1 MGYEAIEQQAAK
13 MGLPVYQYM
22 RIASQRALR
31 LTCALN
37 NTYHEPDE
45 VVRLFSELIGRPV
58 GEDFCLF
65 PPFYTDYGQNITIG
79 KGVFINTSCHFQDQ
93 GGITIGDGTL
103 IGHNVVLAT
112 LNHDMNPAN
121 RNETI
126 PAPIVI
132 GKKCVDRRQRH
143 HHPGRHHRGRGG
155 RRGGRGCHAR
165 RGGEHGRRRRARAP
179 DQNHCLTEPHEKR
192 PRKAVFFVVC
202 CGQVR
207 VRLGLPLSNGCAK
220 W

>member
-37 NTYHEPDE
+37 NTYHEPEE

-132 GKKCVDRRQRH
+132 GKNVWIGANATIT
-143 HHPGRHHRGRGG
+143 PGVTIGRGAVSA
-155 RRGGRGCHAR
+155 AR
-165 RGGEHGRRRRARAP
+165 RVVTRDVAANTVVGGVPARLIKTIA
-179 DQNHCLTEPHEKR
+179 
-192 PRKAVFFVVC
+192 
-202 CGQVR
+202 
-207 VRLGLPLSNGCAK
+207 
-220 W
+220 

>member
-37 NTYHEPDE
+37 NTYHEPEE

-58 GEDFCLF
+58 GEDFCLSIRIS
-65 PPFYTDYGQNITIG
+65 ITIG

-132 GKKCVDRRQRH
+132 GKKCVDRRQRY

-155 RRGGRGCHAR
+155 SS
-165 RGGEHGRRRRARAP
+165 RRARLSRATWRRT
-179 DQNHCLTEPHEKR
+179 QSLAAY
-192 PRKAVFFVVC
+192 PRA
-202 CGQVR
+202 
-207 VRLGLPLSNGCAK
+207 
-220 W
+220 